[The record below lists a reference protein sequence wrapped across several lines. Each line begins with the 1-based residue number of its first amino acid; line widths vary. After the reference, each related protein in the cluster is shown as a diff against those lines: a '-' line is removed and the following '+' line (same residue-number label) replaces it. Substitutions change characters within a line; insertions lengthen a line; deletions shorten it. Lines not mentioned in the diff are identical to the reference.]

1 MGRAQVRSPL
11 PRTNSQESKQEIDVL
26 VERKITDVKFLLDNM
41 SQLYEDKVK
50 KATFNQIERLM
61 GILKARN
68 KSIYIEKCHSGN
80 QHMCGRPGHDH
91 SHHGHQHSE

>member
-1 MGRAQVRSPL
+1 MQV
-11 PRTNSQESKQEIDVL
+11 EK
-26 VERKITDVKFLLDNM
+26 KMTDVKLLLDNM

-68 KSIYIEKCHSGN
+68 KSIYIEKCSDSG
-80 QHMCGRPGHDH
+80 QHLCGRPGHH
-91 SHHGHQHSE
+91 SHST